1 MVKLKLQY
9 FGHMMQRANSLEKTV
24 ILGRI
29 EGRSRRGWQR
39 MRWFSGI
46 TDSMYMSLSKLLKI
60 MKDRKAWCATVY
72 GIIKIWTW
80 WSDWA
85 TTMSQNV
92 LPGFSSMSSMVLCLG
107 FPGDTVV
114 KNLPF
119 NAGDAFN
126 PWVEKI
132 PWRRKWQ
139 PTPLFLPGYPMD
151 RGACWDT
158 GIAKGWATTQQ
169 LNINN
174 NNLQVSKPFWVYHCM
189 K

>member
-9 FGHMMQRANSLEKTV
+9 FGHMMQRANALEKTV

-29 EGRSRRGWQR
+29 EDRSRRGWQR

-46 TDSMYMSLSKLLKI
+46 IDSMYMSLSKLLKI

-80 WSDWA
+80 RSDWA

-92 LPGFSSMSSMVLCLG
+92 LPGFSSMSSMVLYLG
-107 FPGDTVV
+107 FPGDTIV

-119 NAGDAFN
+119 NAGDAGSIPGSKRSPGEGNDN
-126 PWVEKI
+126 PLHYSCLGI
-132 PWRRKWQ
+132 PWTEEPVGILGLQKGE
-139 PTPLFLPGYPMD
+139 PPLSN
-151 RGACWDT
+151 W
-158 GIAKGWATTQQ
+158 ISTT
-169 LNINN
+169 IIFKS
-174 NNLQVSKPFWVYHCM
+174 VSHFEFIIV
-189 K
+189 

>member
-29 EGRSRRGWQR
+29 EDRSRRGWQR

-46 TDSMYMSLSKLLKI
+46 IDSMYMSLSKLLKI

-80 WSDWA
+80 RSDWA

-92 LPGFSSMSSMVLCLG
+92 LPGFSSMSSMVLYLG

-119 NAGDAFN
+119 NAGDASLILD
-126 PWVEKI
+126 PG
-132 PWRRKWQ
+132 RSH
-139 PTPLFLPGYPMD
+139 TPRSNQALVP
-151 RGACWDT
+151 
-158 GIAKGWATTQQ
+158 
-169 LNINN
+169 
-174 NNLQVSKPFWVYHCM
+174 QVSSLCSRAQELQLLSPPA
-189 K
+189 